1 MRFETG
7 TTIQIRDA
15 YAARHEPEGARVLGE
30 FFWALLILLLAL
42 MVSGGIGFGIWEFT
56 RPLTQDV
63 ESSVS
68 VGARKS
74 VTRSELQKILEGF
87 GARAEKYEKRRT
99 APVGVK
105 DPS

>member
-1 MRFETG
+1 MRFETD
-7 TTIQIRDA
+7 TTIRIKDA
-15 YAARHEPEGARVLGE
+15 YAARHEPEGARVLCE
-30 FFWALLILLLAL
+30 FVWAILVLLLVL
-42 MVSGGIGFGIWEFT
+42 MILGGIGFGIWQFT
-56 RPLTQDV
+56 RPLAGDV

-68 VGARKS
+68 VGAHKS

-105 DPS
+105 DPA